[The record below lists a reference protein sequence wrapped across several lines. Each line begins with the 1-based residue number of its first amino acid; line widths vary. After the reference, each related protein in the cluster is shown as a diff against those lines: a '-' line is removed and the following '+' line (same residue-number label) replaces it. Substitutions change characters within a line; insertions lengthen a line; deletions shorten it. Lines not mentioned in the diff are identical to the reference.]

1 METKACAQPHYFSR
15 TSRLSAKRDSVCNWL
30 AFGGAAGLQCG
41 IAIDQR
47 PSRAHSPVPHV
58 AARDASP
65 AHLLRPSLVLH
76 PV

>member
-1 METKACAQPHYFSR
+1 MSHSHINFSR
-15 TSRLSAKRDSVCNWL
+15 TSRLNAKRDSVCNWL
-30 AFGGAAGLQCG
+30 AFGGAAGLTPQCG

-47 PSRAHSPVPHV
+47 PSRAHSPVPH
-58 AARDASP
+58 AAREASP